1 MAAVLQ
7 AVVPAL
13 RRAEQSLAEA
23 EECRAAFPRI
33 TRVRRTEAGVL
44 ELSFTDFAME
54 RKVDVAL
61 SMAGGVWPCGGLSPR
76 VTVRR
81 CRLNR

>member
-23 EECRAAFPRI
+23 EDCRAAFPRI
-33 TRVRRTEAGVL
+33 TRVRRTE
-44 ELSFTDFAME
+44 
-54 RKVDVAL
+54 
-61 SMAGGVWPCGGLSPR
+61 
-76 VTVRR
+76 VRR
-81 CRLNR
+81 RRFTPGSPQVDRN